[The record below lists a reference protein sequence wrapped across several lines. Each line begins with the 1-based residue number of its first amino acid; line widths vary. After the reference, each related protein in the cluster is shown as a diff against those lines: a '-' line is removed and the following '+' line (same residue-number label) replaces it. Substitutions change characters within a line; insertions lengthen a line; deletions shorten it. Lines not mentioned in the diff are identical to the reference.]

1 MRFHGV
7 WLAAAW
13 LVAGSVMAQDF
24 DINAFRQHRKTAI
37 AAVNSGDFATA
48 RSEIAQARALLPS
61 APSVLML
68 GAQIESAAGDN
79 PATKAW
85 VDDYLKRGLWFEP
98 ARYPGL
104 MMVLDDAGKAQ
115 LAANGADLGSF
126 TTVAGIP
133 ETVLVE
139 SVAIAGD
146 GKFYFSSVHDGALNR
161 LAPRYVMQGLP
172 GGVGGYGLAVDGDTA
187 WLATSPGEVSGHSA
201 GVHQPEVV
209 HIGLRDGKSLQYFG
223 HNDAKGFNDLAIGRT
238 DLYTSDSQGGA
249 VYRLRGRAGAL
260 EVLIPAGKL
269 GSPQGLA
276 ESADGKTLIVA
287 DYPSGLWRV
296 DLATGSAAL
305 LPIPDTASLAGVD
318 GVVRDGD
325 DLIVVQN
332 GVKPARVLR
341 VRMKPDW
348 QAIDSVEVLLRGGQL
363 EEPTGGVI
371 DGGDYVFVARSQWS
385 DFGEDGAVVES
396 GVKPAIIGR
405 LKLRD

>member
-1 MRFHGV
+1 MRWTG
-7 WLAAAW
+7 LLTAAAW
-13 LVAGSVMAQDF
+13 LLAGSAMAQDF
-24 DINAFRQHRKTAI
+24 DINAFRQHRKAAI
-37 AAVNSGDFATA
+37 AAVNGGDFAAA
-48 RSEIAQARALLPS
+48 RSEVAQARALLPS

-85 VDDYLKRGLWFEP
+85 VDDYLKRGLWFDP

-104 MMVLDDAGKAQ
+104 MMVMDDAAKAL

-126 TTVAGIP
+126 ATLAEIP
-133 ETVLVE
+133 EAVLVE

-146 GKFYFSSVHDGALNR
+146 GKLYFGTVHDGAVNR
-161 LAPRYVMQGLP
+161 LEKRYVIHDLP
-172 GGVGGYGLAVDGDTA
+172 GGVGGYGLAVDADTA
-187 WLATSPGEVSGHSA
+187 WLATSPGGVA
-201 GVHQPEVV
+201 GVSAALRLPEVLQ
-209 HIGLRDGKSLQYFG
+209 LRLKDGELLQHFG
-223 HNDAKGFNDLAIGRT
+223 HDDAKGFNDLALGKT

-249 VYRLRGRAGAL
+249 VYRLRGRGGAL
-260 EVLIPAGKL
+260 EGLIPAGRL

-276 ESADGKTLIVA
+276 ESSDGKTLIVA

-296 DLATGSAAL
+296 DLATGAASL
-305 LPIPDTASLAGVD
+305 LAVPDTASLTGVD

-332 GVKPARVLR
+332 GVKPARGLR
-341 VRMKPDW
+341 VHMKPDW
-348 QAIDSVEVLLRGGQL
+348 QAIESVEVLLRGGQL

-371 DGGDYVFVARSQWS
+371 DGGDYVFVARSQWT
-385 DFGEDGAVVES
+385 DFGDDGGVVE
-396 GVKPAIIGR
+396 GGAKPAIIGR